1 MRMLKGSKF
10 YSVLNITG
18 LAIGITCCILI
29 LMYVLDELSYDRYHE
44 RADDIYRL
52 SLNFTTTERTFEAA
66 VTSHVMGPMLM
77 QEYPEIESYVRFDTG
92 SRRVV
97 RYGDRSFNEDRFM
110 WADSTLFSVFSFEM
124 VQGDPETALKDP
136 YTVVIT
142 EEIAEKYFGS
152 ENPIGK
158 NLTVHFDTEYTV
170 TGVIKNIP
178 DNTHFTADFFG
189 SFSTLNFRS
198 LSNIAEEL
206 LSNIDYPTYLLLRE
220 NTDYKEFEGKLAD
233 FVEKYVGPVLDSLGA
248 AMVVH
253 VDPVTSIHLHS
264 DYDGELGTNS
274 DIMYVYLFSGIGFFI
289 LLIACLNFINLATA
303 RSANR
308 AREVGLRKVVG
319 AMRLQLIGQ
328 FIGESVILAV
338 FALGIALVLVYMILP
353 VFNTISGKELT
364 FAYLFDPVLI
374 LYIAGVFIFVGIIGG
389 SYPAFFLSAFRPV
402 DVLKGTL
409 TRGTKGSVLRVIL
422 VSLQFTV
429 SIVLMIG
436 TFVVY
441 EQLNFMQN
449 KRLGFDKEHVLV
461 FRMRNDATQ
470 QKYEMIKDEL
480 RRHPEIINVSASSHL
495 PTGSTSMNAHHLA
508 DRPEDDIHVLAMKIV
523 DEDFIP
529 TYNFE
534 MAEGRNFSKE
544 YATDAEDAVLINE
557 TAVREFGWQD
567 DPLGKEIELFTGLNT
582 KVTKKVI
589 GVVKDFHFESLHQKI
604 TPLILYKATPF
615 SSYFYI
621 SVKMQPRNVM
631 EMVDYLKSKWKEFDS
646 QYPFEYFFLDE
657 NYDALYRA
665 EELLGRLFS
674 YFTLLAIVIG
684 CLGLFG
690 LASFSAQQRTKEI
703 GIRKTLGATVSNII
717 LLLLREF
724 TKWVVAANVIAWP
737 AAYFFMREW
746 MENFAFRADVGID
759 IFLFSAFI
767 ALVIA
772 ALTVTYHAIKAARAN
787 PVKSLRYE

>member
-124 VQGDPETALKDP
+124 VQGDPETALQDP